1 MEEKNIPATKEEMI
15 ELIKS
20 LRLSVN
26 NLNNTAD
33 KLEKDLDKYN

>member
-15 ELIKS
+15 EIIES
-20 LRLSVN
+20 LRLSAVD
-26 NLNNTAD
+26 LNITAD